1 MHFTVHLRGDN
12 TYESD
17 HTYGLVF
24 IPNPKWLQGD
34 QIVLDMKSAKPGY
47 QPGSVKAL
55 LKKVGLFRKLTK
67 PLSAT
72 ILVHPIGLGT
82 NHDYMDL
89 IADLENEGFK
99 TTIFE

>member
-12 TYESD
+12 TYEAD
-17 HTYGLVF
+17 HSYGLVF
-24 IPNPKWLQGD
+24 IPNPKWIQGD

-72 ILVHPIGLGT
+72 ILVHRIGLGT
-82 NHDYMDL
+82 AHDYMDL
-89 IADLENEGFK
+89 IADLEKEGFE
-99 TTIFE
+99 TTIFQ

>member
-12 TYESD
+12 TYETD
-17 HTYGLVF
+17 HSYGLVF

-47 QPGSVKAL
+47 QMGSVKAL

-72 ILVHPIGLGT
+72 ILVHQIGFGT
-82 NHDYMDL
+82 ARDYTNL
-89 IADLENEGFK
+89 IADLEKEGFE

>member
-1 MHFTVHLRGDN
+1 MHFTVHLRGEN

-17 HTYGLVF
+17 HSYGLVF
-24 IPNPKWLQGD
+24 IPNPKWIQGD
-34 QIVLDMKSAKPGY
+34 QIVLDMKSTKPGY
-47 QPGSVKAL
+47 QMGSVKAL

-72 ILVHPIGLGT
+72 ILVHQIGLGT
-82 NHDYMDL
+82 PRDYTDL
-89 IADLENEGFK
+89 IVDLEKEGFE